1 MSCCPV
7 EPVAVSRRKRSPQTG
22 RFRKIVLEYL
32 RMHSSYSAVLLI
44 PLWVRVFRSCPLP
57 QATNS
62 NTKIL
67 HVSWIIPG
75 VDSDARMR
83 AMQTWKSR
91 RVYSHSLRWELQHC
105 SSQVAGT
112 AHSSG
117 SGRSSA
123 GSLLA
128 VAIYYRGSGNA
139 LILQVSWIIPGVDA
153 DAKMRTIQT
162 WKYRRVCS
170 HSLHWG
176 LQHCSSQVAG
186 TAHSSGS
193 GRSSAGNL
201 LPAAIYYRGSGNAFD
216 KFDPCT
222 FVYYV
227 DCSFRCAYAWLPLLA
242 LLQQCPLPI

>member
-1 MSCCPV
+1 
-7 EPVAVSRRKRSPQTG
+7 
-22 RFRKIVLEYL
+22 
-32 RMHSSYSAVLLI
+32 MHSSYSAVLLI

-153 DAKMRTIQT
+153 DAKMRANT
-162 WKYRRVCS
+162 
-170 HSLHWG
+170 SLEI
-176 LQHCSSQVAG
+176 S
-186 TAHSSGS
+186 
-193 GRSSAGNL
+193 
-201 LPAAIYYRGSGNAFD
+201 
-216 KFDPCT
+216 
-222 FVYYV
+222 
-227 DCSFRCAYAWLPLLA
+227 PLLLELVA
-242 LLQQCPLPI
+242 LGAAALQLTSSRHSTQQRQWWELGRESTRSCGLLSWERERVDIASFLDYSWG